1 MCKDK
6 APNLVLIEKIQY
18 RIRPNRVEA
27 MRVDIFIE
35 DVRRGES
42 VSDIETKLVMA
53 TQAKWFD
60 ILVVELHAIPV

>member
-1 MCKDK
+1 MV
-6 APNLVLIEKIQY
+6 NY
-18 RIRPNRVEA
+18 T
-27 MRVDIFIE
+27 

-60 ILVVELHAIPV
+60 ILVVELHAIPVCPIHIGEV